1 MIEVSNK
8 MIKRIAVIYAVG
20 VVGFSIPFTHG
31 IFIRLTPLMLLLS
44 FAILVYY
51 ISDLRS
57 EKQHKRVF
65 YYLFVFVAGFLVEMW
80 GVNTGVL
87 FGDYLYGSGL
97 GPKVVGTPPII
108 GLNWVLM
115 IYLTSA
121 IFTPL
126 KRNLLNWII
135 WPSLLMVGYDVIM
148 ELVAPIMDMWSW
160 KNGIIPLQ
168 NYLMWGILALFF
180 HSVRYALNLRDRN
193 KMALPLF
200 VVQTLFFLLIL
211 LIN

>member
-8 MIKRIAVIYAVG
+8 MIKRIAVIYSVG

-51 ISDLRS
+51 SSDLRS
-57 EKQHKRVF
+57 EKQLKRVF
-65 YYLFVFVAGFLVEMW
+65 YYSFVFVAGFLVEMW

-115 IYLTSA
+115 IYMTSA
-121 IFTPL
+121 IFSPL
-126 KRNLLNWII
+126 KRNLLNGIV

-148 ELVAPIMDMWSW
+148 EQVAPIMNMWSW
-160 KNGIIPLQ
+160 ENDIIPLQ

-180 HSVRYALNLRDRN
+180 HSVRYALKLSDRN
-193 KMALPLF
+193 QMALPLF

>member
-8 MIKRIAVIYAVG
+8 MIKRIAVIYSVG

-51 ISDLRS
+51 SSDIRS
-57 EKQHKRVF
+57 GRQHKRVF

-121 IFTPL
+121 IFSPL

-168 NYLMWGILALFF
+168 NYLMWGFLALFF

>member
-1 MIEVSNK
+1 MTEVSNK

-51 ISDLRS
+51 SSDLRS

-65 YYLFVFVAGFLVEMW
+65 YYSFVFVAGFLVEMW

-121 IFTPL
+121 IFSPL
-126 KRNLLNWII
+126 KRNLLNGII

-148 ELVAPIMDMWSW
+148 EQVAPTMNMWSW
-160 KNGIIPLQ
+160 KNDIVPLQ

-193 KMALPLF
+193 QMALPLF

>member
-65 YYLFVFVAGFLVEMW
+65 YYSFVFVAGFLVEMW

-115 IYLTSA
+115 IYMTSA
-121 IFTPL
+121 IFSPL
-126 KRNLLNWII
+126 KRNLLNGIV

-148 ELVAPIMDMWSW
+148 EQVAPIMNMWSW
-160 KNGIIPLQ
+160 ENDIIPLQ

-180 HSVRYALNLRDRN
+180 HSVRYALKLSDRN
-193 KMALPLF
+193 QMALPLF